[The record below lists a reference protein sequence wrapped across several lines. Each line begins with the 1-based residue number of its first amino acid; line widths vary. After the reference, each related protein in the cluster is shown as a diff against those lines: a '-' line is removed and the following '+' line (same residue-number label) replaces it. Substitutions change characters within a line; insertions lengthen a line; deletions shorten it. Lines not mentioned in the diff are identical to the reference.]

1 MAKTEVREETK
12 LHWPDGWERT
22 RIQDRRRQSA
32 WKKNL
37 AGYREGLVREL
48 ELMGATS
55 ILISRSENE
64 RLDPGVAVW
73 FSLKKPDLSW
83 QDGLGIYQPAPTL
96 NEIDDAYKA
105 KAMKHHPDREGG
117 DIEIFK
123 KLGEYRKAAR
133 AWVLGEHDK
142 RHEYVVPCDKF
153 SEVRLN
159 LAALRLA
166 FSSFR
171 SLERVGVPAILE
183 RTLDRAF
190 RTALTAGGG
199 DVVELGRSA

>member
-1 MAKTEVREETK
+1 MAQKIAVTEENPLR
-12 LHWPDGWERT
+12 WPDGWERT
-22 RIQDRRRQSA
+22 RIQDRKPQSA
-32 WKKNL
+32 WKKNAL
-37 AGYREGLVREL
+37 GYRDALIREL
-48 ELMGATS
+48 QLMGATS
-55 ILISRSENE
+55 ILITRSTNE

-73 FSLKKPDLSW
+73 FSLKKEDLSW
-83 QDGLGIYQPAPTL
+83 QDGLGIFNPAPTL
-96 NEIDDAYKA
+96 DEIDDAYKA

-123 KLGEYRKAAR
+123 KMGEYRKAAR
-133 AWVLGEHDK
+133 AWVLGTHDA
-142 RHEYVVPCDKF
+142 RHEYVVPCDRF

-166 FSSFR
+166 FASFR

-190 RTALTAGGG
+190 KSALPMPAAEEE
-199 DVVELGRSA
+199 VAHV